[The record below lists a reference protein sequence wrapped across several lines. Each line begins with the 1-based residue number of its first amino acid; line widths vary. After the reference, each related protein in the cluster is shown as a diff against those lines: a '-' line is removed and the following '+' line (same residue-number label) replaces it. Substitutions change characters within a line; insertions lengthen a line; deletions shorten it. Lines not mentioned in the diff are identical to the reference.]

1 MRRLII
7 IFLGSLLVA
16 CSSVEN
22 NAKDYSSL
30 QEPEK
35 KVEIFVE
42 DNPENQVY
50 IFESRVNK
58 ETLDKIEVLNG
69 VKIKNISNSVNG
81 PDSKYHAEKVVKA
94 FADTNLDFKLN
105 SKDELDGRRI
115 KVNIASFTDYD
126 ERYDAKGIINMS
138 YGYTVYSNR
147 MSGLNS
153 DATYFD
159 KPLDDTFSN
168 EYDYFIDEF
177 SNALFDTD
185 YTKNNQLKVKSL
197 GNEGDEDIE
206 DYFTTSIAH
215 TLYQVLSPE
224 MQKLAR
230 SEVIQVKNM
239 YNPSGPLK
247 LRLNSI
253 TRSDYEDN
261 YVTLENG
268 NKYYEVENERYNS
281 KPFLLRSNT
290 VVDAGF
296 IGDETGSSFAAPHIT
311 RLAYEIKRKYPFL
324 TYNQVKQVILT
335 TTDSDGSEYLSNKI
349 GWGIANSKRAIKGFG
364 AFNAGLIEEMKFFE
378 DNSKILE
385 KDDTGK
391 INFYEYLNIPSGS
404 YVFENNIG
412 GGLKGDG
419 NNKENTYYKIEGKK
433 TFSQAKKEI
442 FEIRLPK
449 VLDSEKNFYENIASA
464 GLRKDGKGELVL
476 LGKQE
481 YKGKTQVF
489 DGSLVLKNDSLS
501 KYEIFKDGKLTLD
514 GENLN
519 INNDIVSDGIVEFLA
534 NKTNLKEYSASP
546 NSETILHTNKKV
558 VSDKFIVKGK
568 LKLDFGE
575 ILNLD
580 GSSII
585 ESKYID
591 LSKSE
596 IKNLFLEKKLFLND
610 KLTVNDIW
618 RSLKDL
624 SESEKRNI
632 PSYDI
637 NKKKFFDSFTK
648 NKYLPTLFTTILNV
662 SSDNKEKAMSQ
673 IFTDNYT
680 SFATNLFEM
689 NNNIYVNQELNLL
702 DAISKKKTF
711 YYSPSISTNLL
722 KKDNYTS
729 FSNTL
734 ISNILGSDFS
744 LNDNIRLGFFLGRHD
759 NLLNFENDSKFITKN
774 YQIGIKFRSNIGNL
788 VFSNTSSYMYSD
800 SNVTR
805 NVNEEIKKTNIK
817 SNLIMNNLELGYIFG
832 LGNSKILPSIN
843 FGFQNLKINKFE
855 EKGKILNIEIDNNNI
870 LKFKV
875 GANLDVLTTLN
886 KNIELINNFKFSSY
900 LNENIKLKGK
910 LSGIETEFSGKNLEK
925 YLLEY
930 KLGINFKKNNFGLN
944 VNIGINNQSNM
955 KAEFKIKYEI

>member
-1 MRRLII
+1 
-7 IFLGSLLVA
+7 
-16 CSSVEN
+16 
-22 NAKDYSSL
+22 
-30 QEPEK
+30 
-35 KVEIFVE
+35 
-42 DNPENQVY
+42 
-50 IFESRVNK
+50 
-58 ETLDKIEVLNG
+58 
-69 VKIKNISNSVNG
+69 
-81 PDSKYHAEKVVKA
+81 
-94 FADTNLDFKLN
+94 
-105 SKDELDGRRI
+105 
-115 KVNIASFTDYD
+115 
-126 ERYDAKGIINMS
+126 MS

-147 MSGLNS
+147 MRGLNS

-433 TFSQAKKEI
+433 TFSQAKKEV

-464 GLRKDGKGELVL
+464 GLRKDGKGELIL

-558 VSDKFIVKGK
+558 VSDKFIVKPK

-575 ILNLD
+575 IVNLD

-729 FSNTL
+729 FSNAL
-734 ISNILGSDFS
+734 ISNILGLDFS
-744 LNDNIRLGFFLGRHD
+744 LNDNVRLGFFLGRHD

-805 NVNEEIKKTNIK
+805 NVNGEIKKTNIK

>member
-16 CSSVEN
+16 CSSIEN

-81 PDSKYHAEKVVKA
+81 PDTKYHAEKVVKA

-433 TFSQAKKEI
+433 TFSQAKKEV

-744 LNDNIRLGFFLGRHD
+744 LNDNVRLGFFLGRHD

-805 NVNEEIKKTNIK
+805 NVNGEIKKTNIT

-870 LKFKV
+870 LKYKV

>member
-1 MRRLII
+1 MFFI
-7 IFLGSLLVA
+7 SLLVA

-22 NAKDYSSL
+22 NAKDHSSL

-42 DNPENQVY
+42 DNPDNQVY
-50 IFESRVNK
+50 IFESMVNK
-58 ETLDKIEVLNG
+58 ETLDKIKVLNG
-69 VKIKNISNSVNG
+69 ATVNNISKATEGSATK
-81 PDSKYHAEKVVKA
+81 DHAEKVVKA

-115 KVNIASFTDYD
+115 KVNIASFEDYD

-147 MSGLNS
+147 MKGLNS
-153 DATYFD
+153 DSIYFD
-159 KPLDDTFSN
+159 KPLNDNFSN

-185 YTKNNQLKVKSL
+185 YNKNNQLKVKSL
-197 GNEGDEDIE
+197 GNEGDEDIK

-253 TRSDYEDN
+253 TRLGYEDN
-261 YVTLENG
+261 HVTLENG

-335 TTDSDGSEYLSNKI
+335 TTDSDGSGYLSDKI
-349 GWGIANSKRAIKGFG
+349 GWGVANNKRALKGFG

-378 DNSKILE
+378 DNSKIFE

-391 INFYEYLNIPSGS
+391 INFYEYLNIPNGS
-404 YVFENNIG
+404 YTFENNIG

-419 NNKENTYYKIEGKK
+419 NNTGNIYYKLKGRKENSGP
-433 TFSQAKKEI
+433 KEN

-449 VLDSEKNFYENIASA
+449 VLDSEKNYYENIASA
-464 GLRKDGKGELVL
+464 GLRKDGKGELIL
-476 LGKQE
+476 TGKQE
-481 YKGKTQVF
+481 YKGKTQIF

-501 KYEIFKDGKLTLD
+501 KYEVFKDGKLTLD
-514 GENLN
+514 GKNLN

-546 NSETILHTNKKV
+546 NSETIIHTNKKV

-596 IKNLFLEKKLFLND
+596 IKNLFLEKKLFLNNE
-610 KLTVNDIW
+610 LTVNDIW

-648 NKYLPTLFTTILNV
+648 NGYSPTLFTSVLNL

-680 SFATNLFEM
+680 SFITNLFEVA
-689 NNNIYVNQELNLL
+689 NNVSTNQSSNLM
-702 DAISKKKTF
+702 DTINKNKTF
-711 YYSPSISTNLL
+711 YYNPSVVTNLF

-729 FSNTL
+729 FSNVL
-734 ISNILGSDFS
+734 VSNIVGTDFN
-744 LNDNIRLGFFLGRHD
+744 LNDNIRLGLFLGSH
-759 NLLNFENDSKFITKN
+759 NNSLTFENDSKFISKN
-774 YQIGIKFRSNIGNL
+774 YQLGIKIGSNIGNL
-788 VFSNTSSYMYSD
+788 LISNTSSYIYSSSD
-800 SNVTR
+800 
-805 NVNEEIKKTNIK
+805 VNRKVNGEDKKTNIT
-817 SNLIMNNLELGYIFG
+817 SNLMTNDLEIGYIFG
-832 LGNSKILPSIN
+832 LDNSKILSSIN
-843 FGFQNLKINKFE
+843 FGVQNLKVNKFK
-855 EKGKILNIEIDNNNI
+855 EKGKILNVEMENNSI
-870 LKFKV
+870 VKFKV
-875 GANLDVLTTLN
+875 GANLDVLSTLN

-900 LNENIKLKGK
+900 LNETVNLKGK
-910 LSGIETEFSGKNLEK
+910 LGGIETEFSGKNLEK
-925 YLLEY
+925 YLFEY
-930 KLGINFKKNNFGLN
+930 RLGINLKKNNFKINMN
-944 VNIGINNQSNM
+944 VGINNQNNI

>member
-16 CSSVEN
+16 CSSIEN

-115 KVNIASFTDYD
+115 KVNIASFEDYD

-391 INFYEYLNIPSGS
+391 INFYEYLNIPNGS

-433 TFSQAKKEI
+433 TFSQAKKEV

-689 NNNIYVNQELNLL
+689 NNSIYVNQELNLL

-744 LNDNIRLGFFLGRHD
+744 LNDNVRLGFFLGRHD

>member
-7 IFLGSLLVA
+7 IFLSSLLVA
-16 CSSVEN
+16 CSSIEN

-81 PDSKYHAEKVVKA
+81 PDTKYHAEKVVKA

-247 LRLNSI
+247 FRLNSI

-433 TFSQAKKEI
+433 TFSQAKKEV

-744 LNDNIRLGFFLGRHD
+744 LNDNVRLGFFLGRHD

-805 NVNEEIKKTNIK
+805 NVNEEIKKTNIT

-886 KNIELINNFKFSSY
+886 KNVELINNFKFSSY

-944 VNIGINNQSNM
+944 MNIGINNQSNM

>member
-7 IFLGSLLVA
+7 MFFISLLVA

-22 NAKDYSSL
+22 NVKDHASL
-30 QEPEK
+30 QEPKK

-50 IFESRVNK
+50 IFESMVNK
-58 ETLDKIEVLNG
+58 ETLDKIKVLNG
-69 VKIKNISNSVNG
+69 ATVNNISKETEGSATK
-81 PDSKYHAEKVVKA
+81 DHAEKVVKA

-105 SKDELDGRRI
+105 SNDELDGRKI
-115 KVNIASFTDYD
+115 KVNIGSFADYD

-147 MSGLNS
+147 MKGLNS
-153 DATYFD
+153 DSTYFD
-159 KPLDDTFSN
+159 KPLDDNFSN

-177 SNALFDTD
+177 SNALFDKD
-185 YTKNNQLKVKSL
+185 YNKNNQLKVKSL

-253 TRSDYEDN
+253 TRLGYEDN
-261 YVTLENG
+261 HVTLENG

-296 IGDETGSSFAAPHIT
+296 IDDETGSSFAAPHIT

-324 TYNQVKQVILT
+324 TYNQVKQIILT
-335 TTDSDGSEYLSNKI
+335 TTDSDGSGYLSDKI
-349 GWGIANSKRAIKGFG
+349 GWGVANNKRALKGFG

-378 DNSKILE
+378 DNSKIFE

-391 INFYEYLNIPSGS
+391 INFYEYLNIPNGS
-404 YVFENNIG
+404 YTFENNIG

-419 NNKENTYYKIEGKK
+419 NNTGNIYYKLKGKKESSGPKEN
-433 TFSQAKKEI
+433 

-449 VLDSEKNFYENIASA
+449 VLDSEKNYYENIASA
-464 GLRKDGKGELVL
+464 GLRKDGKGELIL
-476 LGKQE
+476 TGKQE
-481 YKGKTQVF
+481 YKGKTQIF

-501 KYEIFKDGKLTLD
+501 KYEVFKDAKLTLD
-514 GENLN
+514 GKNLN

-546 NSETILHTNKKV
+546 NSETIIHTNKKV

-596 IKNLFLEKKLFLND
+596 IKNLFLEKKLFLNN

-648 NKYLPTLFTTILNV
+648 NGYSPTLFTSILNL

-680 SFATNLFEM
+680 SFITNLFEVA
-689 NNNIYVNQELNLL
+689 NNVSTNQSSNLM
-702 DAISKKKTF
+702 DTINKNKTF
-711 YYSPSISTNLL
+711 
-722 KKDNYTS
+722 
-729 FSNTL
+729 L
-734 ISNILGSDFS
+734 II
-744 LNDNIRLGFFLGRHD
+744 
-759 NLLNFENDSKFITKN
+759 
-774 YQIGIKFRSNIGNL
+774 
-788 VFSNTSSYMYSD
+788 
-800 SNVTR
+800 
-805 NVNEEIKKTNIK
+805 
-817 SNLIMNNLELGYIFG
+817 
-832 LGNSKILPSIN
+832 
-843 FGFQNLKINKFE
+843 
-855 EKGKILNIEIDNNNI
+855 
-870 LKFKV
+870 
-875 GANLDVLTTLN
+875 
-886 KNIELINNFKFSSY
+886 
-900 LNENIKLKGK
+900 
-910 LSGIETEFSGKNLEK
+910 
-925 YLLEY
+925 
-930 KLGINFKKNNFGLN
+930 
-944 VNIGINNQSNM
+944 
-955 KAEFKIKYEI
+955 

>member
-1 MRRLII
+1 MFFI
-7 IFLGSLLVA
+7 SLLVA

-22 NAKDYSSL
+22 NVKDHASL
-30 QEPEK
+30 QEPKK

-50 IFESRVNK
+50 IFESMVNK
-58 ETLDKIEVLNG
+58 ETLDKIKVLNG
-69 VKIKNISNSVNG
+69 ATVNNISKETEGSATK
-81 PDSKYHAEKVVKA
+81 DHAEKVVKA

-105 SKDELDGRRI
+105 SNDELDGRKI
-115 KVNIASFTDYD
+115 KVNIGSFADYD

-147 MSGLNS
+147 MKGLNS
-153 DATYFD
+153 DSTYFD
-159 KPLDDTFSN
+159 KPLDDNFSN

-177 SNALFDTD
+177 SNALFDKD
-185 YTKNNQLKVKSL
+185 YNKNNQLKVKSL

-253 TRSDYEDN
+253 TRLGYEDN
-261 YVTLENG
+261 HVTLENG

-296 IGDETGSSFAAPHIT
+296 IDDETGSSFAAPHIT

-324 TYNQVKQVILT
+324 TYNQVKQIILT
-335 TTDSDGSEYLSNKI
+335 TTDSDGSGYLSDKI
-349 GWGIANSKRAIKGFG
+349 GWGVANNKRALKGFG

-378 DNSKILE
+378 DNSKIFE

-391 INFYEYLNIPSGS
+391 INFYEYLNIPNGS
-404 YVFENNIG
+404 YTFENNIG

-419 NNKENTYYKIEGKK
+419 NNTGNIYYKLKGKKESSGPKEN
-433 TFSQAKKEI
+433 

-449 VLDSEKNFYENIASA
+449 VLDSEKNYYENIASA
-464 GLRKDGKGELVL
+464 GLRKDGKGELIL
-476 LGKQE
+476 TGKQE
-481 YKGKTQVF
+481 YKGKTQIF

-501 KYEIFKDGKLTLD
+501 KYEVFKDAKLTLD
-514 GENLN
+514 GKNLN

-546 NSETILHTNKKV
+546 NSETIIHTNKKV

-596 IKNLFLEKKLFLND
+596 IKNLFLEKKLFLNN

-648 NKYLPTLFTTILNV
+648 NGYSPTLFTSILNL

-680 SFATNLFEM
+680 SFITNLFEVA
-689 NNNIYVNQELNLL
+689 NNVSTNQSSNLM
-702 DAISKKKTF
+702 DTINKNKTF
-711 YYSPSISTNLL
+711 YYNPSVVTNLF

-729 FSNTL
+729 FSNVL
-734 ISNILGSDFS
+734 VSNIVGTDFT
-744 LNDNIRLGFFLGRHD
+744 LNDNIRLGLFLGSH
-759 NLLNFENDSKFITKN
+759 NNSLTFENDSKFISKN
-774 YQIGIKFRSNIGNL
+774 YQLGIKIGSNIGNL
-788 VFSNTSSYMYSD
+788 LISNTSSYIYYSSD
-800 SNVTR
+800 
-805 NVNEEIKKTNIK
+805 VNRKVNGEDKKTNIT
-817 SNLIMNNLELGYIFG
+817 SNLMTNDLEIGYIFS
-832 LGNSKILPSIN
+832 LDNSKILPSIN
-843 FGFQNLKINKFE
+843 FGVQNLKVNKFK
-855 EKGKILNIEIDNNNI
+855 EKGKILNVEMGNNNI
-870 LKFKV
+870 VKFKV
-875 GANLDVLTTLN
+875 GANLDILSALN

-900 LNENIKLKGK
+900 LNETVNLKGK
-910 LSGIETEFSGKNLEK
+910 LGGIETEFSGKNLEK
-925 YLLEY
+925 YLFEY
-930 KLGINFKKNNFGLN
+930 RLGINLKKNNFKINMN
-944 VNIGINNQSNM
+944 VGINNQNNI

>member
-16 CSSVEN
+16 CSSIEN

-81 PDSKYHAEKVVKA
+81 PDTKYHAEKVVKA

-349 GWGIANSKRAIKGFG
+349 GWGVANNKRALKGFG

-433 TFSQAKKEI
+433 TFSQAKKEV

-744 LNDNIRLGFFLGRHD
+744 LNDNVRLGFFLGRHD

-788 VFSNTSSYMYSD
+788 VFSNTSSYIYSD

-805 NVNEEIKKTNIK
+805 NVNGEIKKTNIT

-886 KNIELINNFKFSSY
+886 KNVELINNFKFSLY

>member
-16 CSSVEN
+16 CSSIEN

-81 PDSKYHAEKVVKA
+81 PDTKYHAEKVVKA

-115 KVNIASFTDYD
+115 KVNIASFEDYE

-147 MSGLNS
+147 MSRLNS

-433 TFSQAKKEI
+433 TFSQAKKEV

-476 LGKQE
+476 FGKQE

-534 NKTNLKEYSASP
+534 NKTNLKEYSSSP

-744 LNDNIRLGFFLGRHD
+744 LNDNVRLGFFLGRHD

-805 NVNEEIKKTNIK
+805 NVNGEIKKTNIT

>member
-1 MRRLII
+1 MFFI
-7 IFLGSLLVA
+7 SLLVA

-22 NAKDYSSL
+22 NVKDHASL
-30 QEPEK
+30 QEPKK

-50 IFESRVNK
+50 IFESMVNK
-58 ETLDKIEVLNG
+58 ETLDKIKVLNG
-69 VKIKNISNSVNG
+69 ATVNNISKETEGSATK
-81 PDSKYHAEKVVKA
+81 DHAEKVVKA

-105 SKDELDGRRI
+105 SNDELDGRRI
-115 KVNIASFTDYD
+115 KVNIGSFADYD

-147 MSGLNS
+147 MKGLNS
-153 DATYFD
+153 DSTYFD
-159 KPLDDTFSN
+159 KPLDDNFSN

-177 SNALFDTD
+177 SNALFDKD
-185 YTKNNQLKVKSL
+185 YNKNNQLKVKSL

-253 TRSDYEDN
+253 TRLGYEDN
-261 YVTLENG
+261 HVTLENG

-290 VVDAGF
+290 VVDSGF
-296 IGDETGSSFAAPHIT
+296 IDDETGSSFAAPHIT

-324 TYNQVKQVILT
+324 TYNQVKQIILT
-335 TTDSDGSEYLSNKI
+335 TTDSDGSGYLSDKI
-349 GWGIANSKRAIKGFG
+349 GWGVANNKRALKGFG

-378 DNSKILE
+378 DNSKIFE

-391 INFYEYLNIPSGS
+391 INFYEYLNIPNGS
-404 YVFENNIG
+404 YTFENNIG

-419 NNKENTYYKIEGKK
+419 NNTGNIYYKLKGKKESSGPKEN
-433 TFSQAKKEI
+433 

-449 VLDSEKNFYENIASA
+449 VLDSEKNYYENVASA
-464 GLRKDGKGELVL
+464 GLRKDGKGELIL
-476 LGKQE
+476 TGKQE
-481 YKGKTQVF
+481 YKGKTQIF

-501 KYEIFKDGKLTLD
+501 KYEVFKDGKLTLD
-514 GENLN
+514 GKNLN

-546 NSETILHTNKKV
+546 NSETIIHTNKKV

-596 IKNLFLEKKLFLND
+596 IINLQL
-610 KLTVNDIW
+610 
-618 RSLKDL
+618 
-624 SESEKRNI
+624 
-632 PSYDI
+632 
-637 NKKKFFDSFTK
+637 
-648 NKYLPTLFTTILNV
+648 
-662 SSDNKEKAMSQ
+662 M
-673 IFTDNYT
+673 
-680 SFATNLFEM
+680 
-689 NNNIYVNQELNLL
+689 IYGEV
-702 DAISKKKTF
+702 
-711 YYSPSISTNLL
+711 
-722 KKDNYTS
+722 
-729 FSNTL
+729 
-734 ISNILGSDFS
+734 
-744 LNDNIRLGFFLGRHD
+744 
-759 NLLNFENDSKFITKN
+759 
-774 YQIGIKFRSNIGNL
+774 
-788 VFSNTSSYMYSD
+788 
-800 SNVTR
+800 
-805 NVNEEIKKTNIK
+805 
-817 SNLIMNNLELGYIFG
+817 
-832 LGNSKILPSIN
+832 
-843 FGFQNLKINKFE
+843 
-855 EKGKILNIEIDNNNI
+855 
-870 LKFKV
+870 
-875 GANLDVLTTLN
+875 
-886 KNIELINNFKFSSY
+886 
-900 LNENIKLKGK
+900 
-910 LSGIETEFSGKNLEK
+910 
-925 YLLEY
+925 
-930 KLGINFKKNNFGLN
+930 
-944 VNIGINNQSNM
+944 
-955 KAEFKIKYEI
+955 